1 LIEEKIVKKGPLTS
15 KVKEFVYPPIE
26 NKKAERTEA
35 VHTSTVTISNGKI
48 FDADEAAQTRMHRAL
63 KVAEITGESTTK
75 WKLADN
81 TFSDVTVE
89 ELEEAFVLAA
99 KNQADLWLQFG

>member
-1 LIEEKIVKKGPLTS
+1 MLEDILVKEGPL
-15 KVKEFVYPPIE
+15 F
-26 NKKAERTEA
+26 KKTPLYTQNEVVGTKAVRTH
-35 VHTSTVTISNGKI
+35 VLGMSTVEISNGKI

-63 KVAEITGESTTK
+63 KVAEITGETTVA

-81 TFSDVTVE
+81 TFSDVTKE

-99 KNQADLWLQFG
+99 KQQSELWLNFG